1 MEYLGWVSDAA
12 GVFIFSPCR
21 GLTTCSLPASYS
33 SGWTHSFPQSR
44 KQGQICLRTRK
55 IRCVCVWHFCMCL
68 HASVCVSL
76 CSPSLCALWT
86 WFSMFL
92 SAIHLSMY
100 LFRQLNC
107 ASQWALCNTDFFPFK
122 KDAVLAW
129 MVAMSK
135 PSALILPC
143 SSSKQGVNLI
153 PLI

>member
-68 HASVCVSL
+68 HACVCVSL

-107 ASQWALCNTDFFPFK
+107 AIPVRAVHHWLFSLLKRMRCLLEWLLC
-122 KDAVLAW
+122 
-129 MVAMSK
+129 
-135 PSALILPC
+135 PSP
-143 SSSKQGVNLI
+143 V
-153 PLI
+153 P